1 MADLEERDP
10 ISGAAADTAA
20 RHQLTGLISRSA
32 PLMAWTR
39 LDAMKGWLTKAR
51 LAAGKAEPHASS
63 AAEWLL
69 DNDYQIQRA
78 ILQIREDLPQEF
90 YAKLPGLG
98 EGGLA
103 RPRIHQLA
111 HSLLQA
117 SHLQVSLNTAVH
129 YVDRYQEQMPLSI
142 AEIWAFP
149 TMLRIVCLEL
159 LVTAFSRLFPEIE
172 PPFQIVETPDACASA
187 FDDTEYVARAI
198 ANLAV
203 IATIQWNDFFDR
215 TSRVEAILRRD
226 PAGVYPRMD
235 FDTRDRYRHAVE
247 QLAEQSR
254 LAEWEVAERALRQC
268 HSSENSPSGHVG
280 YWLIDEGRAFFSDAI
295 DPRPWTLGS
304 MLRRIRRYPGV
315 LYACALLLA
324 GLTAFAVPAAYLASA
339 EASIGSWLLGIALTL
354 LPASI
359 LSITFVN
366 WLVTQIVP
374 PRVLPKLEFKK
385 GIPKDCATAVAMPVL
400 VANASDIPSL
410 LQRLEAHR
418 LANPDTALQFVL
430 LSDFADADA
439 EDMPTDDDITHALVS
454 GVDELNKRYRS
465 EEHTSELQS
474 LMRNSYA

>member
-32 PLMAWTR
+32 PLMAWNR
-39 LDAMKGWLTKAR
+39 LDAMKGWLTRAR
-51 LAAGKAEPHASS
+51 LAAGKAEPQASS

-159 LVTAFSRLFPEIE
+159 LVTAFSRLFPDVE
-172 PPFQIVETPDACASA
+172 PPFQIVETPDACAAA

-235 FDTRDRYRHAVE
+235 FDTRDRYRHADFG
-247 QLAEQSR
+247 LSTTGTA
-254 LAEWEVAERALRQC
+254 A
-268 HSSENSPSGHVG
+268 
-280 YWLIDEGRAFFSDAI
+280 
-295 DPRPWTLGS
+295 PRPIG
-304 MLRRIRRYPGV
+304 
-315 LYACALLLA
+315 AL
-324 GLTAFAVPAAYLASA
+324 
-339 EASIGSWLLGIALTL
+339 
-354 LPASI
+354 
-359 LSITFVN
+359 
-366 WLVTQIVP
+366 
-374 PRVLPKLEFKK
+374 
-385 GIPKDCATAVAMPVL
+385 
-400 VANASDIPSL
+400 
-410 LQRLEAHR
+410 
-418 LANPDTALQFVL
+418 
-430 LSDFADADA
+430 ADDL
-439 EDMPTDDDITHALVS
+439 HALVAVALDRRLGEARALVVLGRRRGGGRDWS
-454 GVDELNKRYRS
+454 GSLGPSWRLVGGVDRG
-465 EEHTSELQS
+465 
-474 LMRNSYA
+474 A